1 MAKLAD
7 QIREALKPHL
17 EADEELR
24 SVGQVTS
31 SSLTSLILFLAFAKY
46 WYVGITQK
54 RVFFARSAAL
64 RKNFAD
70 IRFSTPLNNVKLD
83 GKRFAVVTP
92 VEAMPQNF
100 YLLFATKRAT
110 GLDLDEFKKALR
122 T

>member
-54 RVFFARSAAL
+54 RVVFVRSGAS
-64 RKNFAD
+64 RKPNAN

-100 YLLFATKRAT
+100 RLMFGARRAT